1 MVINALYR
9 KYFQKSKIF
18 IYPLLDIKRG
28 TQIVPSETYLA
39 WNDTYFPEDRKLI
52 CIYDTDQPGYEDF
65 EKTVILKH
73 TRLHEYVKVDS
84 SQSVCVFDFSDLG
97 NDWDSLID
105 GKYSKINEQI
115 KRKIVNF
122 FDKNSGNHVYV
133 TSYMFPESFFKRYA
147 ELLDVP
153 VALLEE
159 AGELCDKPNLEKEKL
174 LIEVADFENIN
185 KSKLSL

>member
-1 MVINALYR
+1 MVINALYK

-39 WNDTYFPEDRKLI
+39 WNDLCSPEDKKLI
-52 CIYDTDQPGYEDF
+52 CVYDTSQFGYTEF
-65 EKTVILKH
+65 EKDVILKH
-73 TRLHEYVKVDS
+73 TRLCEYNKVNAT
-84 SQSVCVFDFSDLG
+84 QSVCVFDFSDLEV
-97 NDWDSLID
+97 DWDHLIM
-105 GKYSKINEQI
+105 GNYSKISETI

-122 FDKNSGNHVYV
+122 FDKNSGNYVYV

-147 ELLDVP
+147 EILDVS
-153 VALLEE
+153 VTLLEE
-159 AGELCDKPNLEKEKL
+159 VGELCDRPNLEKEWL
-174 LIEVADFENIN
+174 VMEVADFENIN